1 MLDAYIIDRIRRERE
16 QERKESGI
24 PLRIERQPPPPPD
37 RRDDRT
43 DEVPDSDGDPGGSVI
58 DYRL

>member
-24 PLRIERQPPPPPD
+24 PLRIERQPPPPPGPPDESTHD
-37 RRDDRT
+37 RPDDH
-43 DEVPDSDGDPGGSVI
+43 GDVGGDVI